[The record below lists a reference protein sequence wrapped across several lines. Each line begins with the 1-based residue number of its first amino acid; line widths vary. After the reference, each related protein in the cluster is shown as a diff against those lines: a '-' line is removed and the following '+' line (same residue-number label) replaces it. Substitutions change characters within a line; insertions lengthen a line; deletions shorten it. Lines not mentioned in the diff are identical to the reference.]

1 MTMSTELLYLFLTS
15 VLLTVVWIPH
25 VVGQVKTKGPL
36 RADEYVTLRDPA
48 QRVNWVQRAD
58 RAHLNLVEQFGPF
71 AGMVLVAHVLEI
83 STAVTAGAAAVFF
96 WSRIIHAI
104 VMMFGISFMQI
115 RTVIYTVAFIALL
128 VFAWEIAAA
137 KLF

>member
-1 MTMSTELLYLFLTS
+1 MSTELLYLFLTS
-15 VLLTVVWIPH
+15 VLLTVLWIPH
-25 VVGQVKTKGPL
+25 IVGQVKTKGPL
-36 RADEYVTLRDPA
+36 QADEYVTLRDPA
-48 QRVNWVQRAD
+48 QRVTWVHRAD

-71 AGMVLVAHVLEI
+71 AGLVLIAHVLDV

-104 VMMFGISFMQI
+104 VMLYGISIMRI
-115 RTVIYTVAFIALL
+115 RTVIFTVAFAALL